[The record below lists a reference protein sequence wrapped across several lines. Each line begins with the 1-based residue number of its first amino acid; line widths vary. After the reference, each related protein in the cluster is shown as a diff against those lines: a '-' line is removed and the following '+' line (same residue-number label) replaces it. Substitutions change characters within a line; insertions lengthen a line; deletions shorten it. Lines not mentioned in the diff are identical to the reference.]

1 MTKPVTTPPTIDL
14 PPARDCG
21 ITDAVSP
28 MPELDDIL
36 DDLFHGAAF
45 AAYLDEA
52 ALAKGPPCPQK
63 TRQRAYR
70 YYEEWLAE
78 KNAAK

>member
-1 MTKPVTTPPTIDL
+1 MAKPD
-14 PPARDCG
+14 
-21 ITDAVSP
+21 
-28 MPELDDIL
+28 EIL

-52 ALAKGPPCPQK
+52 NLAKGPPCPVK

-78 KNAAK
+78 KNAGR